1 MSFIRSLTMLVLVA
15 TLTQPRTSYS
25 QKLPAGPQV
34 VTFFS
39 DVDDT
44 EQPYGLY
51 VPKNY
56 NPRKKYPLVI
66 MLHGAGSN
74 HRLSLR
80 RVFGKSNAQGETDIE
95 ATRYFPEWADVNYI
109 VASPFV
115 RGTAGY
121 QGIPEKD
128 VYDVVA
134 DVKKR
139 FNIDED
145 RTYLTGLSMGG
156 GGTLWIGLSRPDIW
170 AAIAPVCP
178 APPRGTDDLAANAT
192 NFPVHLF
199 QGDADPAVKP
209 EGTRQWVK
217 RFQDLGVNVTYK
229 EYPGVKHDSWV
240 QAYENEFIFGWFNQF
255 KRNRF
260 PERVRFTTRQY
271 KYPSAYWVRIDQLT
285 PGLLANVDATFSGA
299 NHIEITTANLG
310 ALTLKLTGH
319 PNFKAKRPVDVVI
332 DGKAISAQVS
342 DSLTLVRREGGWE
355 AGSYQPTPTAKHA
368 GAEGPIS
375 AAIADRHLYVYGTA
389 DNPSADVLK
398 TRQEIATQAAN
409 WATYRGEFL
418 GRIMVFPHVVAD
430 KDVRPSDLESS
441 NLILFGTK
449 ETNKL
454 VNQYSDR
461 LPMQLSAAATDY
473 GLFYVFPM
481 NNHYI
486 AISSG
491 QPWWAGTEN
500 PNYFTNRA
508 LDAINGFKDFV
519 LFKESSKTP
528 IVSGYFDQSWHVP
541 DAEAKAL
548 TETGVVT
555 VAAGTISSTK

>member
-1 MSFIRSLTMLVLVA
+1 MLLFLGLLVGLRLVQA
-15 TLTQPRTSYS
+15 
-25 QKLPAGPQV
+25 QKLAPGPQV
-34 VTFFS
+34 LTFFS

-51 VPKNY
+51 IPKNY
-56 NPRKKYPLVI
+56 NPKKKYPLVI

-109 VASPFV
+109 VASPFA

-121 QGIPEKD
+121 QGIAEKD
-128 VYDVVA
+128 VFDILA

-178 APPRGTDDLAANAT
+178 APPKGTEELAANAT
-192 NFPVHLF
+192 NFPVHIF

-240 QAYENEFIFGWFNQF
+240 QAYENEFIFGWFDQF
-255 KRNRF
+255 KRNRY
-260 PERVRFTTRQY
+260 PERVRFSTRQY
-271 KYPSAYWVRIDQLT
+271 KHPSAYWIQIDQIT
-285 PGLLANVDATFSGA
+285 PGMLASVDAKFSGQ
-299 NHIEITTANLG
+299 NHIDVTTTNLG
-310 ALTLKLTGH
+310 ALTLNLTGH
-319 PNFKAKRPVDVVI
+319 PNFKAKKPVDVVI
-332 DGKAISAQVS
+332 DGKTINTQVS
-342 DSLTLVRREGGWE
+342 NSVTLVKGTAGWE
-355 AGSYQPTPTAKHA
+355 AASYQPATVAKRA
-368 GAEGPIS
+368 GAEGPLS
-375 AAIADRHLYVYGTA
+375 EAFASRHLYVYGTA
-389 DNPSADVLK
+389 DNPSPEELK
-398 TRQEIATQAAN
+398 ARQETATQAAN

-430 KDVRPSDLESS
+430 KDVRPSDIESS

-454 VNQYSDR
+454 INQYSDR
-461 LPMQLSAAATDY
+461 LPIQLSPSATDY
-473 GLFYVFPM
+473 GLFYIFPM
-481 NNHYI
+481 NNHYV
-486 AISSG
+486 AVSSG
-491 QPWWAGTEN
+491 QPWWTGTQN
-500 PNYFTNRA
+500 ASYFTIRA
-508 LDAINGFKDFV
+508 LEGLNTFNDFL
-519 LFKESSKTP
+519 LFKESSKAP
-528 IVSGYFDQSWHVP
+528 IASGYFDQSWRLS
-541 DAEAKAL
+541 DADAKAL
-548 TETGVVT
+548 TQTGVVT
-555 VAAGTISSTK
+555 ITTGAISSTK